1 MKIVTLD
8 FEMFYNDE
16 YTLKKMST
24 SAYITD
30 PRFKC
35 LGLAVKVDDKPAIWI
50 PENRVESWLAAAKP
64 FIESN
69 MVLAHHAHFDGYIL
83 SHHYGIRPKAWLDT
97 LCMAKGL
104 GLNVTVGGSLFALCK
119 HFNIGQKPDLRPDS
133 TPAEVELRGTW
144 DADATFKLFQILSKG
159 YPAAEY
165 KLIDLTVRQF
175 TEPVLE
181 VDVPMLTKLADDLDA
196 QKERALQE
204 LTEQGLIDGNTL
216 GSPALFCSAL
226 ESLGIDVEWKKTPA
240 GNTIPAIAKTDD
252 FMKELLEHENPTVQ
266 ALAAARFRRGGARAL
281 PNEQARRP
289 VGGLPR
295 ILPGKGAPGRRR
307 GGALAGTPGRI
318 GSAGQYRGTVHI
330 RPRRHGHK
338 PPARVQGALHV

>member
-8 FEMFYNDE
+8 FETFYQDKV
-16 YTLKKMST
+16 YSLKSMST

-50 PENRVESWLAAAKP
+50 PEDRVEAWLAAAKP

-69 MVLAHHAHFDGYIL
+69 MVLAHHDHFDGYIL

-266 ALAAARFRRGGARAL
+266 ALAAASQDSTRFSGIQIA
-281 PNEQARRP
+281 
-289 VGGLPR
+289 GLSSTFT
-295 ILPGKGAPGRRR
+295 A
-307 GGALAGTPGRI
+307 
-318 GSAGQYRGTVHI
+318 
-330 RPRRHGHK
+330 RPRHLNRGS
-338 PPARVQGALHV
+338 VI